1 MGLNNRLSTLQTI
14 ASEKFP
20 PIFFIKKKKPSK
32 RKNRSVSPE
41 VAQKISQALKRF
53 NQTHPRGTAKSG
65 SRWSKSIQKSVKNYW
80 DSIPPVT
87 TNDGKQTTMDDLI

>member
-1 MGLNNRLSTLQTI
+1 MEQN
-14 ASEKFP
+14 KVY
-20 PIFFIKKKKPSK
+20 K

-80 DSIPPVT
+80 DSIPPVM